1 MEVIMNAYYTHSRSH
16 RDNYLRRS
24 RFVLYNLKNHLRQNK
39 VFIARGIMLIAALII
54 TVSLS
59 GIFIVNAS
67 DSESDNKVNRYY
79 TSISVKPEQTLWD
92 IAEEYCNNEDKISY
106 INEIMSMNNMDA
118 DTIYSGRNILIYYY
132 SDEVK

>member
-1 MEVIMNAYYTHSRSH
+1 
-16 RDNYLRRS
+16 
-24 RFVLYNLKNHLRQNK
+24 
-39 VFIARGIMLIAALII
+39 MLIAALII